1 MADDDIVKVLRA
13 IEDGLVRHR
22 FPFTWECAD
31 DARHIDPRTLQ
42 RALQSDLISVEANE
56 DRASRPVSLTAS
68 GRSRL
73 SREKD

>member
-1 MADDDIVKVLRA
+1 MVDDDILKALRA

-31 DARHIDPRTLQ
+31 DARHVDPRTLQ

-56 DRASRPVSLTAS
+56 DRSSRPVSLTAS

-73 SREKD
+73 LRERD